1 MMLLLVLLS
10 FLACCAADLQPQ
22 AWPPQFRASLTR
34 NGTAA
39 DGSST
44 GVDIEMKWYDYSQP
58 AEPLYK
64 QECSMNGVTST
75 FLLRGQDGWIFNAVS
90 KACRYLQ
97 LGVFVVKPDWM
108 QGGEYQGQETV
119 NNVLSNKVSTSG
131 LY

>member
-1 MMLLLVLLS
+1 MLLLVLLS
-10 FLACCAADLQPQ
+10 CLACCTADLQPQ
-22 AWPPQFRASLTR
+22 AWPPRFRASLTR

-119 NNVLSNKVSTSG
+119 NNVLSNKVNTSG
-131 LY
+131 LL